1 MYKCEKFQIYEL
13 LSRSDYD
20 ARGEKGWMLF
30 DPRLLKLLDRLREL
44 FDAPITI
51 NNWKWGGQFEN
62 RGLRTSASQYY
73 SKYSQH
79 SFGRAVDFDVRGLSA
94 DESREKIRQ
103 WFNEGKLEVDGIRME
118 LGVNWVHLDVAN
130 CSGIIEFYP

>member
-1 MYKCEKFQIYEL
+1 MYVCKHFGIYEL
-13 LSRSDYD
+13 VDEQTYSD
-20 ARGEKGWMLF
+20 RGDRAWQLF
-30 DPRLLKLLDRLREL
+30 DPRLLKLLDKLREL

-51 NNWKWGGQFEN
+51 NDWKWGGQFEN
-62 RGLRTSASQYY
+62 RGLRTSASPYY
-73 SKYSQH
+73 RPYSQH

-103 WFNEGKLEVDGIRME
+103 WFNSGLLDIEGIRME